1 MYLAI
6 VPGWG
11 TPIYLV
17 GWAVFRLAASQWRN
31 ALIGFLLA
39 ATAWLAATVAYLAA
53 EFMIQPCLENCTG
66 RYRAPWQDLA
76 SFVAISGYTAV
87 AVLIVVGLRKSR
99 WSRDAPAAPPGTG
112 SHGSSL

>member
-39 ATAWLAATVAYLAA
+39 ATAGQPRVVIVKFPA
-53 EFMIQPCLENCTG
+53 E
-66 RYRAPWQDLA
+66 RAVP
-76 SFVAISGYTAV
+76 
-87 AVLIVVGLRKSR
+87 
-99 WSRDAPAAPPGTG
+99 
-112 SHGSSL
+112 